1 MEGKIMSKL
10 LRIFWVFFLTLLLL
24 ILAQTVRAADGVKL
38 INDAAVSSCALGTT
52 GVWMDW
58 IP

>member
-1 MEGKIMSKL
+1 MEFKIMSKL

-24 ILAQTVRAADGVKL
+24 ILAQTVQAADSVKL
-38 INDAAVSSCALGTT
+38 IHDASVSTCALGTT